1 LIEYDERTRTWN
13 LVLATSFQALR
24 ADADGRVTCLGSGPR
39 APGPTEPI
47 ASGTLPDDPFP
58 RIGVDRQGRR
68 DEVVSFGD
76 HTWHEVTLK
85 VSFPAPDGGALPVRD
100 VRLRYASHEIGVEDD
115 GRETLRIRL
124 DDPVQAFSVWLCLRI
139 DVEDDVIERWLELV
153 NRGDATVQVEQ
164 LGFGTL
170 HLPAGRWDLLHA
182 SGGWAAEFQAEKV
195 RLPVGM
201 TSLESRS
208 VHTGFIHHPFFLVCP
223 ADGATAGGASE
234 EHGTV
239 YFGQL
244 AWSGSW
250 RLAFEQRPNGA
261 LAIHG
266 GYNPFDFALALAPG
280 ERHVTPALIH
290 GACADGFSGASR
302 RMHAFLCRF
311 VLPRF
316 DPPEP
321 VRPVL
326 YNSWEASYFA
336 LTLESQIALARKSAA
351 IGVELFCVD
360 DGWFGARRNDTAGL
374 GDWTV
379 SRDVFPDGLRPL
391 ADEVHRLGMKFGLW
405 VEPEM
410 VNPDSDLYRAHP
422 DWVLHFPGRPRTE
435 HRHQLIL
442 DLGRPEVV
450 AHLSR
455 VLEALVDENAV
466 DFLKWDMNR
475 PATEPGSVVGKDI
488 WRRHAEAVYALMDG
502 LRRRFP
508 RLAIE
513 SCSSGGGRVDA
524 GILARTD
531 QFWTSDNTDALAR
544 VAIQEGASLAY
555 PARAMACW
563 VTHERNHQTGQSHA
577 LSTRFDVAMRG
588 VLGIGSDLSALDEA
602 ELGEYAK
609 FIAFYKRIR
618 ATVQNGVC
626 HRLQRV
632 DEAGTSIVQY
642 VLPDASE
649 AVVSTVIRDRRIA
662 QLVRPARL
670 RGLDPAATYL
680 AVDRDDREYVR
691 ARGAELM
698 ALGLDPNLG
707 SGRYAPGYSRTL
719 WLRRVD

>member
-1 LIEYDERTRTWN
+1 MIHFEASTRTWN
-13 LVLATSFQALR
+13 LVLATSFHALR
-24 ADADGRVTCLGSGPR
+24 ADPDGRVVCLGSGPR
-39 APGPTEPI
+39 PPGVALPI
-47 ASGTLPDDPFP
+47 ASGRLPDDPFP

-76 HTWHEVTLK
+76 HTWHEPTLK
-85 VSFPAPDGGALPVRD
+85 VSFPGTAGALPVRD
-100 VRLRYASHEIGVEDD
+100 VRLRYASHAIERAVD

-124 DDPVQAFSVWLCLRI
+124 DDPVQPFTAWLCLRL
-139 DVEDDVIERWLELV
+139 DVAHDVIERWLELE
-153 NRGDATVQVEQ
+153 NRGAQAVSVEQ
-164 LGFGTL
+164 LGFGTV

-182 SGGWAAEFQAEKV
+182 AGGWAAEFQSERV

-201 TSLESRS
+201 TVLESRS
-208 VHTGFIHHPFFLVCP
+208 VHTGFVHHPFYLLSP
-223 ADGATAGGASE
+223 ADGATE
-234 EHGTV
+234 RHGTV

-250 RLAFEQRPNGA
+250 RLAFEHRPNSA
-261 LAIHG
+261 LHVHG
-266 GYNPFDFALALAPG
+266 GYNPFDFALELAPG
-280 ERHVTPALIH
+280 ERHTTPALIH
-290 GACADGFSGASR
+290 GACDDGFSGASQ
-302 RMHAFLCRF
+302 RMHAFLCAH
-311 VLPRF
+311 VLPSTE
-316 DPPEP
+316 PPET

-336 LTLESQIALARKSAA
+336 LSLESQIALARKSAA

-360 DGWFGARRNDTAGL
+360 DGWFGGRRSDTAGL

-379 SRDVFPDGLRPL
+379 SREVFPTGLRPL
-391 ADEVHRLGMKFGLW
+391 ADEVHRLGMGFGLW

-410 VNPDSDLYRAHP
+410 VNPDSDLYRAHA
-422 DWVLHFPGRPRTE
+422 DWVLHFPDRPRTE
-435 HRHQLIL
+435 QRHQLIL
-442 DLGRPEVV
+442 DFGRPEVL
-450 AHLSR
+450 AHLAR
-455 VLEALVDENAV
+455 VLEERVAENAV

-475 PATEPGSVVGKDI
+475 SATEPGSVAGKAI

-513 SCSSGGGRVDA
+513 TCSSGGGRVDA

-544 VAIQEGASLAY
+544 VSIQEGASLAY
-555 PARAMACW
+555 PARAMCCW
-563 VTHERNHQTGQSHA
+563 VTHERNHQTGRRLE

-588 VLGIGSDLSALDEA
+588 VLGIGSDLGALDDA
-602 ELGEYAK
+602 ELAEYAK
-609 FIAFYKRIR
+609 WIAFYKRIR
-618 ATVQNGVC
+618 NVVQNGVG
-626 HRLQRV
+626 HRLQRLE
-632 DEAGTSIVQY
+632 EAGTSIVEY

-649 AVVSTVIRDRRIA
+649 AVVSTVAVERRIA
-662 QLVRPARL
+662 QLVPPARL
-670 RGLDPAATYL
+670 RGLDPAALY
-680 AVDRDDREYVR
+680 AAFDRDEREYVR

-707 SGRYAPGYSRTL
+707 TGRYGPGYSRTL

>member
-1 LIEYDERTRTWN
+1 MIHFDERTRTWN
-13 LVLATSFQALR
+13 LVLATSFHALR
-24 ADADGRVTCLGSGPR
+24 ADPDGRVVCLGSGPR
-39 APGPTEPI
+39 PPGPARPI

-68 DEVVSFGD
+68 DEVVTFGD

-85 VSFPAPDGGALPVRD
+85 VSFPGADGGHAVRD
-100 VRLRYASHEIGVEDD
+100 VRLRYASHAIASSGD

-124 DDPVQAFSVWLCLRI
+124 DDPAQPFSAWLCLRLC
-139 DVEDDVIERWLELV
+139 VEHDVIERWLELE
-153 NRGDATVQVEQ
+153 NRGTRAVHVEQ

-182 SGGWAAEFQAEKV
+182 SGGWAAEFQAERV
-195 RLPVGM
+195 RLPVGT

-208 VHTGFIHHPFFLVCP
+208 VHTGFVHHPFFLLCP
-223 ADGATAGGASE
+223 ADGAGEG
-234 EHGTV
+234 HGTV

-250 RLAFEQRPNGA
+250 RLAFEQRPNTA
-261 LAIHG
+261 LAVHG
-266 GYNPFDFALALAPG
+266 GYNPFDFALELEAG
-280 ERHVTPALIH
+280 ERHVTPAMIH
-290 GACADGFSGASR
+290 GACADGFSGASQ
-302 RMHAFLCRF
+302 RMHAFLCAH
-311 VLPRF
+311 VLPRTE
-316 DPPEP
+316 PAEP

-336 LTLESQIALARKSAA
+336 LSLDSQIALARKSAQ

-360 DGWFGARRNDTAGL
+360 DGWFGSRRNDTAGL

-379 SRDVFPDGLRPL
+379 SREVFPTGLRPL
-391 ADEVHRLGMKFGLW
+391 ADEVHRLGMGFGLW

-422 DWVLHFPGRPRTE
+422 DWVLHFPERPRTE

-442 DLGRPEVV
+442 DFGRPEVV
-450 AHLSR
+450 AHLAR
-455 VLEALVDENAV
+455 VLAALVEENAV

-475 PATEPGSVVGKDI
+475 SASEPGSVVGKAI
-488 WRRHAEAVYALMDG
+488 WRRHAEAVYALIDG
-502 LRRRFP
+502 LRERFP

-544 VAIQEGASLAY
+544 VAIQEGASLGY

-563 VTHERNHQTGQSHA
+563 VTHERNHQTGRRLELA
-577 LSTRFDVAMRG
+577 TRFDVAMRG
-588 VLGIGSDLSALDEA
+588 VLGIGSDLNALDPA
-602 ELGEYAK
+602 ELAEYATW
-609 FIAFYKRIR
+609 IAFYKRIR
-618 ATVQNGVC
+618 NAVQNGVC
-626 HRLQRV
+626 HRLQRL
-632 DEAGTSIVQY
+632 DEAGTSIVEY

-649 AVVSTVIRDRRIA
+649 AVVSTVALERRIA
-662 QLVRPARL
+662 QLVPPARL
-670 RGLDPAATYL
+670 RGLDVAALY
-680 AVDRDDREYVR
+680 AAFDRDGKEYVR

-707 SGRYAPGYSRTL
+707 TGRYGPGYSRTL
-719 WLRRVD
+719 WLRRLD

>member
-1 LIEYDERTRTWN
+1 
-13 LVLATSFQALR
+13 VLATSFHALR
-24 ADADGRVTCLGSGPR
+24 ADPDGRVVCLGSGPLP
-39 APGPTEPI
+39 PGLSEQPVV
-47 ASGTLPDDPFP
+47 SGRLPDDPFP

-68 DEVVSFGD
+68 DEVVTFGD

-85 VSFPAPDGGALPVRD
+85 ASFPGAADAVEALPMRD
-100 VRLRYASHEIGVEDD
+100 VRLRYASHEISREN

-124 DDPVQAFSVWLCLRI
+124 DDPVQPFGAWLCLRV
-139 DVEDDVIERWLELV
+139 DEVNDVIERWLELE
-153 NRGDATVQVEQ
+153 NRSAQTVLVEQ
-164 LGFGTL
+164 LGFGTV
-170 HLPAGRWDLLHA
+170 HLPAGRWDLTHA
-182 SGGWAAEFQAEKV
+182 SGGWAAEFQTERV
-195 RLPVGM
+195 RLPMGM
-201 TSLESRS
+201 TSIESRS
-208 VHTGFIHHPFFLVCP
+208 VHTGFVHHPFYMLSP
-223 ADGATAGGASE
+223 ADGASE
-234 EHGTV
+234 EHGVV

-261 LAIHG
+261 LAVHG
-266 GYNPFDFALALAPG
+266 GYNPFDFALELAPG
-280 ERHVTPALIH
+280 ERHVTPRLLH
-290 GACADGFSGASR
+290 GACTEGFSGASQ
-302 RMHAFLCRF
+302 RMHAFLCRR
-311 VLPRF
+311 VLPKTL
-316 DPPEP
+316 PPEP

-336 LTLESQIALARKSAA
+336 LSQEQQLALARKCAA

-360 DGWFGARRNDTAGL
+360 DGWFGGRRSDTSGL

-379 SRDVFPDGLRPL
+379 AREVFPDGLRPL

-422 DWVLHFPGRPRTE
+422 DWVLHFADRPRTE

-442 DLGRPEVV
+442 DFGRPEVI
-450 AHLSR
+450 AHLEG
-455 VLEALVDENAV
+455 VLTKLVDENAI

-475 PATEPGSVVGKDI
+475 SATEPGSVAGKAI
-488 WRRHAEAVYALMDG
+488 WRRHAEGVYALMDG

-563 VTHERNHQTGQSHA
+563 VTHERNHQTGRRLE

-588 VLGIGSDLSALDEA
+588 VLGIGSDLSALDDA
-602 ELGEYAK
+602 ELAEYEK
-609 FIAFYKRIR
+609 WIAFYKRIR
-618 ATVQNGVC
+618 HAVQNGVC
-626 HRLQRV
+626 HRLQRLE
-632 DEAGTSIVQY
+632 DAGTSIVEY

-649 AVVSTVIRDRRIA
+649 AVVSTIAVERRIA
-662 QLVRPARL
+662 QLVPPARL
-670 RGLDPAATYL
+670 RGLLPTKLYGAF
-680 AVDRDDREYVR
+680 DRDEREYVR
-691 ARGAELM
+691 ARGGELM

-707 SGRYAPGYSRTL
+707 TGRYGPGYSRTL
-719 WLRRVD
+719 WLRRLD

>member
-1 LIEYDERTRTWN
+1 LISFDEATRTWN
-13 LVLATSFQALR
+13 LVLATSFHALR
-24 ADADGRVTCLGSGPR
+24 ADPDGRVVCLGSGPLP
-39 APGPTEPI
+39 PGLSEQPVV
-47 ASGTLPDDPFP
+47 SGRLPDDPFP

-68 DEVVSFGD
+68 DEVVTFGD

-85 VSFPAPDGGALPVRD
+85 ASFPGAADAVEALPMRD
-100 VRLRYASHEIGVEDD
+100 VRLRYASHEISREN

-124 DDPVQAFSVWLCLRI
+124 DDPVQPFGAWLCLRV
-139 DVEDDVIERWLELV
+139 DEVNDVIERWLELE
-153 NRGDATVQVEQ
+153 NRSAQTVLVEQ
-164 LGFGTL
+164 LGFGTV
-170 HLPAGRWDLLHA
+170 HLPAGRWDLTHA
-182 SGGWAAEFQAEKV
+182 SGGWAAEFQTERV
-195 RLPVGM
+195 RLPMGM
-201 TSLESRS
+201 TSIESRS
-208 VHTGFIHHPFFLVCP
+208 VHTGFVHHPFYMLSP
-223 ADGATAGGASE
+223 ADGASE
-234 EHGTV
+234 EHGVV

-261 LAIHG
+261 LAVHG
-266 GYNPFDFALALAPG
+266 GYNPFDFALELAPG
-280 ERHVTPALIH
+280 ERHVTPRLLH
-290 GACADGFSGASR
+290 GACTEGFSGASQ
-302 RMHAFLCRF
+302 RMHAFLCRR
-311 VLPRF
+311 VLPKTL
-316 DPPEP
+316 PPEP

-336 LTLESQIALARKSAA
+336 LSQEQQLALARKCAA

-360 DGWFGARRNDTAGL
+360 DGWFGGRRSDTSGL

-379 SRDVFPDGLRPL
+379 AREVFPDGLRPL

-422 DWVLHFPGRPRTE
+422 DWVLHFADRPRTE

-442 DLGRPEVV
+442 DFGRPEVI
-450 AHLSR
+450 AHLEG
-455 VLEALVDENAV
+455 VLTKLVDENAI

-475 PATEPGSVVGKDI
+475 SATEPGSVAGKAI
-488 WRRHAEAVYALMDG
+488 WRRHAEGVYALMDG

-563 VTHERNHQTGQSHA
+563 VTHERNHQTGRRLE

-588 VLGIGSDLSALDEA
+588 VLGIGSDLSALDDA
-602 ELGEYAK
+602 ELAEYEK
-609 FIAFYKRIR
+609 WIAFYKRIR
-618 ATVQNGVC
+618 HAVQNGVC
-626 HRLQRV
+626 HRLQRLE
-632 DEAGTSIVQY
+632 DAGTSIVEY

-649 AVVSTVIRDRRIA
+649 AVVSTIAVERRIA
-662 QLVRPARL
+662 QLVPPARL
-670 RGLDPAATYL
+670 RGLLPTKLYGAF
-680 AVDRDDREYVR
+680 DRDEREYVR
-691 ARGAELM
+691 ARGGELM

-707 SGRYAPGYSRTL
+707 TGRYGPGYSRTL
-719 WLRRVD
+719 WLRRLD